1 MSINN
6 NFDNY
11 LSNEVKLFGLP
22 AEKGRWL
29 LIPLGMVILLCLGTA
44 YSWSIFRSTIEK
56 SLQVG
61 AIESLLPFT
70 IWLVVL
76 SILMPITGFYLEKI
90 GSRLVTA
97 VGAIVMG
104 IGYIASGFVNGIPL
118 LIITYGIIAG
128 AGVGMV
134 YGVPLAVNAK
144 WFPDKKGL
152 AVGVTVIGFGLSP
165 LVTAPLARNLIA
177 ANGDKGWQ
185 PTLIIFGI
193 AFTLILLAI
202 APAMK
207 YPPSGWQPAG
217 WKPPIQ
223 QNNSANDN
231 SSPLLKSLSFYGLW
245 SCFTIGTFGGLAAIG
260 IASPVGIEIIGL
272 DKNTAASAVSLFAV
286 FNGLGRPLFGW
297 ISDRFKPKNAAI
309 ISYVLIMIASI
320 MMLSATKG
328 AIATYIGAFS
338 LIYLAFGGWMAMGP
352 TSTLI
357 LFRSQDYA
365 QNYGIVFTAF
375 GMGALLGTVI
385 AGNIRDIFG
394 SYLPFFQ
401 ITIGLSILGIILAVF
416 LLKPSIKKPQFNL
429 T

>member
-29 LIPLGMVILLCLGTA
+29 LIPLGMIVLLCLGTA
-44 YSWSIFRSTIEK
+44 YSWSIFRNTIEK

-90 GSRLVTA
+90 GSRLVTT

-104 IGYIASGFVNGIPL
+104 MGYIASGFVNSIPL

-177 ANGDKGWQ
+177 VNGDKGWQ

-202 APAMK
+202 APVMK
-207 YPPSGWQPAG
+207 YPPTDWQPAG
-217 WKPPIQ
+217 WKPPMQ
-223 QNNSANDN
+223 QNNFNNDSN
-231 SSPLLKSLSFYGLW
+231 PPLLKSLNFYGLW
-245 SCFTIGTFGGLAAIG
+245 LCFTIGTFGGLAAIG

-297 ISDRFKPKNAAI
+297 ISDRFQPKNAAI
-309 ISYVLIMIASI
+309 VSYVLIMIASI
-320 MMLSATKG
+320 IMLSATKG
-328 AIATYIGAFS
+328 AIATYIVAFS
-338 LIYLAFGGWMAMGP
+338 LIYLAFGGWMAIGP

-394 SYLPFFQ
+394 NYLPFFL

-416 LLKPSIKKPQFNL
+416 LLKPSIKKSQLNL